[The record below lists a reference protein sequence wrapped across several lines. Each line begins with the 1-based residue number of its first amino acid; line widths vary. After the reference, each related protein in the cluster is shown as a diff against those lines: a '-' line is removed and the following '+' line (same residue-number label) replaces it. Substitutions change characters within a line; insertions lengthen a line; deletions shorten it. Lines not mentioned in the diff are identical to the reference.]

1 MDQIEPWRPPAKPRR
16 EEPRFCEWSPEDMIV
31 LSTNLTQTWKKN
43 LGMYVEQINNEGVV
57 EVGAWRLGG
66 EGEWT

>member
-1 MDQIEPWRPPAKPRR
+1 
-16 EEPRFCEWSPEDMIV
+16 MIV